1 MPYPI
6 LDLSASDVQI
16 QVSGKTD
23 PKSLADQLAE
33 VRDAIGPVLAG
44 PQATVQ
50 SLLLSMTVDPDGS
63 LAFVSRGAPDAS
75 VVMTFSRPLT

>member
-1 MPYPI
+1 VPYPI
-6 LDLSASDVQI
+6 LDLSTSDAQI

-33 VRDAIGPVLAG
+33 ARRHRPGPRR

-50 SLLLSMTVDPDGS
+50 SLILSMTVDPDGS
-63 LAFVSRGAPDAS
+63 LAFVSREAPDAS
-75 VVMTFSRPLT
+75 VVMTFTRPLT